1 MARYACSVAR
11 STRRFL
17 AMANPYISKK
27 TYEEYLDEAA
37 KKATESEVKIL
48 HDVHGLDLDDDAR
61 KKKYE
66 GYLARLKKWK
76 SFDDITR
83 EDLISVK
90 EYDADSLRGW
100 LNNIRG
106 YRSPTEY
113 AASKEAEK
121 YMSLLKGVAE
131 DGQDWY
137 TMGSQQLKEEA
148 NRLGLGFDFRNKN
161 AFADLLK
168 RLQDYQLQYD
178 RAQLLKQFQDSG
190 ANYWMA
196 KLFYPSMTQEIEN
209 AIATGE
215 GGDEETLKNLGRL
228 DAGTNLAMALAPG
241 LSVAKVNPTMM
252 GLIDAGLQ
260 GVAEAGRQYGKEAI
274 SKTGQEADLGQ
285 AVLAT
290 TFGASRPALAAGAA
304 AHSTSNIP
312 GQFAKDV
319 SRGMVRG
326 ARTGDPAKMEG
337 ERIANAI
344 KLYNDDLAPKMQAM
358 KEGTFKGYRL
368 LPDTKGKY
376 NDAVKVPKMAEIFG
390 VKPNPDGTYDA
401 KTILAYYRTPA
412 RGNYNVNLET
422 GARELYP
429 KTISPNE
436 NTVKVLDEYYNGVG
450 PINATKSLVRKL
462 YGPKQPAVELGAD
475 YYDTYK
481 RLFPMASEGF
491 DANRA
496 AFGLGRAIGAVASDV
511 GSRGEPIIK
520 ANPWTIYK
528 DKNALKQYTDS
539 YKDESWFKKLKNAN
553 PSAAKVL
560 EEAMKKKEE
569 EE

>member
-1 MARYACSVAR
+1 
-11 STRRFL
+11 
-17 AMANPYISKK
+17 MANPYYNEAEWRSAL
-27 TYEEYLDEAA
+27 EEAA
-37 KKATESEVKIL
+37 RKAADAEVKTL
-48 HDVHGLDLDDDAR
+48 YDVHGLKLDKEAQE
-61 KKKYE
+61 KKYR
-66 GYLARLKKWK
+66 GYLERLKKAYPYDK
-76 SFDDITR
+76 IEYNDI
-83 EDLISVK
+83 ISIK

-148 NRLGLGFDFRNKN
+148 NRLGLGFDFRNKK

-215 GGDEETLKNLGRL
+215 GGDDETLKKLGVL

-260 GVAEAGRQYGKEAI
+260 GVAEAGRQYGKEAM

-285 AVLAT
+285 ATAAT
-290 TFGASRPALAAGAA
+290 LLGGTRPALAQGAA
-304 AHSTSNIP
+304 SIGTRFP
-312 GQFAKDV
+312 GQFMKDL
-319 SRGMVRG
+319 SRGAVRG
-326 ARTGDPAKMEG
+326 ARTGDPAKLEG
-337 ERIANAI
+337 ARIASAV
-344 KLYNDDLAPKMQAM
+344 KLYNEELAPKMKAL
-358 KEGTFKGYRL
+358 ESGSHVGTTLFT
-368 LPDTKGKY
+368 DTKNRYK
-376 NDAVKVPKMAEIFG
+376 DAINVPKMAKIFG
-390 VKPNPDGTYDA
+390 VSPDAEGKYNASQILGMYKMNTRPSYQAVVTNPGVIEEKLIPTTEFFTNPKGKREILLGQDNYDM
-401 KTILAYYRTPA
+401 Y
-412 RGNYNVNLET
+412 
-422 GARELYP
+422 
-429 KTISPNE
+429 
-436 NTVKVLDEYYNGVG
+436 
-450 PINATKSLVRKL
+450 
-462 YGPKQPAVELGAD
+462 KQ
-475 YYDTYK
+475 
-481 RLFPMASEGF
+481 LFPMASEGF

-496 AFGLGRAIGAVASDV
+496 AFGLGRGIGALAAQV
-511 GSRGEPIIK
+511 GGRVEPIIK
-520 ANPWTIYK
+520 TDVKSLWNN
-528 DKNALKQYTDS
+528 KNVQAQYTGS

>member
-1 MARYACSVAR
+1 
-11 STRRFL
+11 
-17 AMANPYISKK
+17 MANPYISKK

-37 KKATESEVKIL
+37 KKATEAEVKIL
-48 HDVHGLDLDDDAR
+48 HDVHGLDLDDEAR

-76 SFDDITR
+76 SFNDITR

-148 NRLGLGFDFRNKN
+148 NRLGLGFDFRNKK
-161 AFADLLK
+161 AFSDLLK
-168 RLQDYQLQYD
+168 KLQDYQLQYD

-215 GGDEETLKNLGRL
+215 GGDDETLKKLGVL

-290 TFGASRPALAAGAA
+290 SFGATRPALAAGAA

-319 SRGMVRG
+319 SRGIIRG
-326 ARTGDPAKMEG
+326 ARTGDPAKLESA
-337 ERIANAI
+337 RIASAV
-344 KLYNDDLAPKMQAM
+344 KLYNEELAPKLRAL
-358 KEGTFKGYRL
+358 ENGSHVGTTLFT
-368 LPDTKGKY
+368 DTKNRYK
-376 NDAVKVPKMAEIFG
+376 DAINVPKMAKIFG
-390 VKPNPDGTYDA
+390 VSPDAEGKYNASQILGMYKMNTRPSYQAVVTNPGVIEE
-401 KTILAYYRTPA
+401 KLI
-412 RGNYNVNLET
+412 
-422 GARELYP
+422 P
-429 KTISPNE
+429 KTEFFTSPKGKREILLGQDNY
-436 NTVKVLDEYYNGVG
+436 DMY
-450 PINATKSLVRKL
+450 
-462 YGPKQPAVELGAD
+462 KQ
-475 YYDTYK
+475 
-481 RLFPMASEGF
+481 LFPMASEGF

-496 AFGLGRAIGAVASDV
+496 AFGLGRAIGAGAAQI
-511 GSRGEPIIK
+511 GGRGEPIIK

-539 YKDESWFKKLKNAN
+539 YKDESWYKKLKNAN